1 MLTRG
6 RNDPKTDLGLL
17 AIIPTPRHPR
27 AAQGPINRKPLL
39 ATYLATRIH
48 DPRTENPMLTIRI
61 TVDKKG
67 LDRLRQLGKG
77 KVKQTLS
84 GIVQVG
90 GTLLFH
96 NTLRRYDA
104 AVDPDGAAWS
114 PLRPSTLKRKG
125 GRGKLLV
132 ESGGLRRSISKRQAG
147 PLEARITARKD
158 PPGGFHQSGTSRMV
172 RRSFMGISSQD
183 EQQVR
188 QLALDHLRRLML

>member
-1 MLTRG
+1 
-6 RNDPKTDLGLL
+6 
-17 AIIPTPRHPR
+17 
-27 AAQGPINRKPLL
+27 
-39 ATYLATRIH
+39 
-48 DPRTENPMLTIRI
+48 MLTIKI
-61 TVDKKG
+61 TVDKSG
-67 LDRLRQLGKG
+67 LDKLRQLGKG

-96 NTLRRYDA
+96 NTIRRYDA

-125 GRGKLLV
+125 GRGRLLV

-158 PPGGFHQSGTSRMV
+158 PPGGFHQHGTSKMV
-172 RRSFMGISSQD
+172 ARPFMGISSQD
-183 EQQVR
+183 EEQI
-188 QLALDHLRRLML
+188 RRLAENVIHRLIMS